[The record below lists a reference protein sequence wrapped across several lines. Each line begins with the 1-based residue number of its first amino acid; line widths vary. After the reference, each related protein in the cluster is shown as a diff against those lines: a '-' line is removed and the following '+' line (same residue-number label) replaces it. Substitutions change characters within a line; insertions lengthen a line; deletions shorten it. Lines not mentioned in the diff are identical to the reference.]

1 MSNDIKPVAPFDF
14 DITKEEATTDGVTN
28 PSPEIEKPE
37 YIIDPAIQGMF
48 PPVEEERYNE
58 LKESIRNAGV
68 LYDLVVW
75 EETGI
80 LLDGHTRHQIYHEL
94 REELGEEFN
103 IKPPKIIRMSFASRE
118 DAEWWV
124 LQNQFIRRNMN
135 VFQRV
140 EFALRFKDSIAAKAK
155 ANQRAAGGAVPQTC
169 GKAVDTNKEL
179 GKLAGTN
186 AEMVRKVKTIL
197 KRATP
202 AEIKAL
208 RQDDVKINTVFKKY
222 DSEDKKQ
229 AYQPSPVSCKQPD
242 PEPEPQPCNVPESV
256 AEPLDE
262 PSIEHEPETIL
273 PLEANEEQSQNLE
286 EQIDEYIVLLD
297 EFVAERSLPEE
308 RVRIRERIR
317 EWANSGE
324 SDIIQPLE

>member
-155 ANQRAAGGAVPQTC
+155 ANQRAAGGAVPQIC
-169 GKAVDTNKEL
+169 GKAIDTNEEL
-179 GKLAGTN
+179 GKLSGTN
-186 AEMVRKVKTIL
+186 AEMVRKVKKTL

-202 AEIKAL
+202 AEIQAL
-208 RQDDVKINTVFKKY
+208 RQDDVKIHTVFKKY
-222 DSEDKKQ
+222 NRKDKKQ
-229 AYQPSPVSCKQPD
+229 AEPN
-242 PEPEPQPCNVPESV
+242 PEPEPQPCNVTKPV

-273 PLEANEEQSQNLE
+273 PLEADEEQSRNLE
-286 EQIDEYIVLLD
+286 EQIDEYIALLD